1 MMMMKHPD
9 RDRLFAWLESELS
22 GDAALDV
29 ENHVEACTSCSAI
42 AAELRESLVLLTV
55 AVSAVDAG
63 EPEAWRDV
71 RFTVADGASRS
82 AGPRTVA
89 GAVRAPAQRG
99 VHRGAGSLGAWRWA
113 AGIVLVTAAA
123 GSAAVIAFPALL
135 RNDGAAVESTTTASE
150 AAAVQRVPQPAAV
163 VVGTVAG
170 GIEVVL
176 TGVPGGVRLRVEPA
190 VVDDVGV
197 AITGEGT
204 PRFNATAGRVVADL
218 GGTAGDVHIVLPADL
233 VRGSITV
240 NGNVVVRIAD
250 GRITP
255 EVATSDGILVR

>member
-1 MMMMKHPD
+1 
-9 RDRLFAWLESELS
+9 
-22 GDAALDV
+22 
-29 ENHVEACTSCSAI
+29 
-42 AAELRESLVLLTV
+42 
-55 AVSAVDAG
+55 
-63 EPEAWRDV
+63 
-71 RFTVADGASRS
+71 
-82 AGPRTVA
+82 
-89 GAVRAPAQRG
+89 
-99 VHRGAGSLGAWRWA
+99 VHRGARSLGAWRWA

-135 RNDGAAVESTTTASE
+135 RNDGAAVESTTTAGE

-176 TGVPGGVRLRVEPA
+176 TGVPEGVHLRVEAA
-190 VVDDVGV
+190 VVNDVAV

-240 NGNVVVRIAD
+240 NGNVLVRIAD